1 MEASKMSLFNKMTS
15 GYMAGVV
22 FCIFTTLAENNLQAS
37 EFTPANFKS
46 ESFAGIEIDSNDIH
60 DDPADVFIH
69 CQTIIEVNGVPSN
82 YSCTTSF
89 IKDHR
94 IFLRAVLNAI
104 PRQSF
109 IPATVN
115 NEAVRVQMNF
125 TVIFRCEEKIC
136 TNAMVRNHLYSYK
149 EYGLNYVAPQPVV
162 KDDAWYEGFKTKL
175 SWANNLIYKINDDV
189 ALADENAGWT
199 FLYSPFLPAYTLSAE
214 INTEG
219 AAYDQ
224 LVNNTAQLKKYRL
237 SRSIKQEAERAVAS
251 IGDVNFIPGFYND
264 EPVTMRLYE
273 WGMMKL
279 SGSDVIK
286 PDFFF
291 PYSWQPYREPSQH
304 EKYMGEMQF
313 MRDQQTQHAITAPH

>member
-1 MEASKMSLFNKMTS
+1 MMLLQNQSTLIRRTAVAFLFLS
-15 GYMAGVV
+15 QFA
-22 FCIFTTLAENNLQAS
+22 CSAIFAS

-46 ESFAGIEIDSNDIH
+46 ESFAGIEIDSNDIP

-82 YSCTTSF
+82 YSCTTRF

-136 TNAMVRNHLYSYK
+136 KNTMVRNHLNSYK
-149 EYGLNYVAPQPVV
+149 EYGLHYVAPQPVV
-162 KDDAWYEGFKTKL
+162 KDDAWYKGFKTKL
-175 SWANNLIYKINDDV
+175 SWSNNLINKINDDV

-224 LVNNTAQLKKYRL
+224 LVINTRQLKSYRL
-237 SRSIKQEAERAVAS
+237 SRSIKKEAERAVAS

-279 SGSDVIK
+279 SSRDVK
-286 PDFFF
+286 PDSFFHD
-291 PYSWQPYREPSQH
+291 SGQPYRASSQH
-304 EKYMGEMQF
+304 GYTDGMMTPSMIERQ
-313 MRDQQTQHAITAPH
+313 RDATHNPYYPY

>member
-1 MEASKMSLFNKMTS
+1 MNWH
-15 GYMAGVV
+15 
-22 FCIFTTLAENNLQAS
+22 IF
-37 EFTPANFKS
+37 
-46 ESFAGIEIDSNDIH
+46 I
-60 DDPADVFIH
+60 
-69 CQTIIEVNGVPSN
+69 
-82 YSCTTSF
+82 
-89 IKDHR
+89 
-94 IFLRAVLNAI
+94 RAVLNAI
-104 PRQSF
+104 PRQFF

-136 TNAMVRNHLYSYK
+136 KNTMVRNHLCSYK

-162 KDDAWYEGFKTKL
+162 KDDAWYKGFKTKL
-175 SWANNLIYKINDDV
+175 SWANNLINKINDDV

-199 FLYSPFLPAYTLSAE
+199 FWYSPFLPAYTLSAE

-219 AAYDQ
+219 AGYDQ
-224 LVNNTAQLKKYRL
+224 LVNNTRQLKPYRL
-237 SRSIKQEAERAVAS
+237 SHSIQREAERAVAS

-279 SGSDVIK
+279 RSRDVK

-291 PYSWQPYREPSQH
+291 PSSWQPYRVPSQH

-313 MRDQQTQHAITAPH
+313 WRDQQTQQAITAPH

>member
-136 TNAMVRNHLYSYK
+136 TNTMVRNHLYSYK

-175 SWANNLIYKINDDV
+175 SWATNLIYKINDDV

-237 SRSIKQEAERAVAS
+237 SRSIKQEAARAVAS

-279 SGSDVIK
+279 RSRDVK

-291 PYSWQPYREPSQH
+291 PYS
-304 EKYMGEMQF
+304 
-313 MRDQQTQHAITAPH
+313 

>member
-1 MEASKMSLFNKMTS
+1 MMLLQNQSTLTRRTAVAFLFLS
-15 GYMAGVV
+15 QFACSAV
-22 FCIFTTLAENNLQAS
+22 FAS

-46 ESFAGIEIDSNDIH
+46 ESFAGIEIDSNDIP

-69 CQTIIEVNGVPSN
+69 CQTIIEANGVPSN
-82 YSCTTSF
+82 YSCTTRF

-136 TNAMVRNHLYSYK
+136 TNTMVRNHLYSYK

-175 SWANNLIYKINDDV
+175 SWATNLIYKINDDV

-279 SGSDVIK
+279 SSRDAR